1 MSKHI
6 QDEIHQLSLKSPEQF
21 WMKQAQHL
29 TWSKQPSRCLLT
41 STKKLKDGTTH
52 PQWSWFPDG
61 EISTCYNCVDRH
73 VDAGNGDNPAIVWE
87 SPVTQQAER
96 YTYKDLQLEVAIL
109 AGILREEGVKKG
121 DIVLIY
127 MPMIPA
133 ALIGMLA
140 VNRIGAI
147 HAVVFGG
154 FSAPALGQRISASK
168 PKAILTASCGI
179 EPNKAPIGYQA
190 MVEGAIQE
198 SGFTPHRTIIW
209 QREQLRWDSMKREN
223 GQRNWQRLVK
233 SARNRG
239 LRAPCTPVKSSD
251 GVYVIYTS
259 GTTGTPKGII
269 REAAGH
275 AVGLNLSIRYLFGI
289 KSGDVI
295 FTASDIGWVSLHQL

>member
-1 MSKHI
+1 MTKHI
-6 QDEIHQLSLKSPEQF
+6 QDEIHQLSLQSPEEF
-21 WMKQAQHL
+21 WMKQANHL
-29 TWSKQPSRCLLT
+29 TWYKKPSRALQI
-41 STKKLKDGTTH
+41 SSKKLKDGTTH
-52 PQWSWFPDG
+52 PHWTWFPDG

-73 VDAGNGDNPAIVWE
+73 VEAGNGDNLAIVWE
-87 SPVTQQAER
+87 SPVTGQKEQ
-96 YTYKDLQLEVAIL
+96 YTYKELQLEVAIL
-109 AGILREEGVKKG
+109 AGVLREEQVKQG
-121 DIVLIY
+121 DVVLIY

-154 FSAPALGQRISASK
+154 FSAPALAQRIQASK

-179 EPNKAPIGYQA
+179 EPKKAPIGYQT
-190 MVEGAIQE
+190 MVEEAIKE
-198 SGFTPHRTIIW
+198 STFTPHKTIIW
-209 QREQLRWDSMKREN
+209 QRDQLRWNPVKREN

-233 SARNRG
+233 SGRNRG
-239 LRAPCTPVKSSD
+239 LRADCTPIKSSD
-251 GVYVIYTS
+251 GVYIIYTS

-289 KSGDVI
+289 RPGEVI
-295 FTASDIGWVSLHQL
+295 FTASDIGWVSRD